1 MKNKAYQEDWI
12 QSMNEYKLVEE
23 FNYDYSGYI
32 IYFQIPEGTEKYWE
46 TEFKKL
52 EFVEWTELN
61 NIRHLTR

>member
-32 IYFQIPEGTEKYWE
+32 IYFQIPEETEKYWE

-52 EFVEWTELN
+52 EFVEWTELS
-61 NIRHLTR
+61 NIRHLIR